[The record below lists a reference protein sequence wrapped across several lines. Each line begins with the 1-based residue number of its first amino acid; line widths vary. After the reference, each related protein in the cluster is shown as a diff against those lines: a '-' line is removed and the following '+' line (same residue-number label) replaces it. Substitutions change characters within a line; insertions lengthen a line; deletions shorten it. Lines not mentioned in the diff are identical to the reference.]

1 MKSVND
7 NLRLLSISHKTS
19 IGIGH
24 DFSLVHILIMRQIAH
39 GICLG
44 NFVFK
49 QFYGINLLFKTS
61 ISKTLEIY

>member
-7 NLRLLSISHKTS
+7 NLRVLSNSHKTS
-19 IGIGH
+19 IEIGH
-24 DFSLVHILIMRQIAH
+24 HFPLVHILIMTQIAH
-39 GICLG
+39 GICLE
-44 NFVFK
+44 NFVLK